1 MTQFEFKWSE
11 VASDTYSD
19 RGCAPWICYHLL
31 HQSFIIYPSEPSI
44 ELIRFHLI
52 CSTMSMITTL
62 ASIL

>member
-52 CSTMSMITTL
+52 
-62 ASIL
+62 